1 MEGNI
6 FESEEWKEDQRKT
19 DAILNY
25 QIKTHKMLE
34 EALGL
39 NKYPDSKKSKLSF
52 GTPDETMDAHDY
64 EPEKESEDM
73 EEYQFNKHSE
83 ERGDMEDMAKDNFL
97 GK

>member
-1 MEGNI
+1 MEREYLNINKLKTMEGNI

-39 NKYPDSKKSKLSF
+39 NKYPSQFKS
-52 GTPDETMDAHDY
+52 
-64 EPEKESEDM
+64 EKEQETR
-73 EEYQFNKHSE
+73 EEN
-83 ERGDMEDMAKDNFL
+83 L
-97 GK
+97 